1 VDGGGDDGARTWTK
15 TEVWD
20 FFSQFE

>member
-15 TEVWD
+15 AEVWE
-20 FFSQFE
+20 FFSQF